1 MSSKTSIETFFYI
14 GLDKL
19 SLYVFEGFNKNIFTK
34 ELSINPKEENQSID
48 ILIDNFLGENIIQV
62 EKKLIDLLMN

>member
-1 MSSKTSIETFFYI
+1 MKPFYI

>member
-62 EKKLIDLLMN
+62 EKN